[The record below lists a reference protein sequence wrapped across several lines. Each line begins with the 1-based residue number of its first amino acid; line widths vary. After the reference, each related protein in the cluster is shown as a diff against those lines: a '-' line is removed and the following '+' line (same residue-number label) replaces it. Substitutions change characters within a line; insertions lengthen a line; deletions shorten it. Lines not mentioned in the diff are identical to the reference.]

1 MLLPNPDFEFP
12 CYFLTF
18 LFVGCESKGTSINL
32 LRTMITSFTP
42 TWSGL
47 HPPCIPMESGLMT
60 IYRGARN
67 NDELSAGLCILL
79 INNKCSG
86 NHVMQPLFPACPAN
100 HHVPYAKNQD
110 GDK

>member
-32 LRTMITSFTP
+32 LRTIITSFTP
-42 TWSGL
+42 TW
-47 HPPCIPMESGLMT
+47 SGLMT

-67 NDELSAGLCILL
+67 NGEWSAGLCILF

-100 HHVPYAKNQD
+100 HHVPYTKNQA